1 MSFTTF
7 IGVLAGF
14 GLFVSAIVLSTD
26 NYMIFASGSSALL
39 VIGGTLAATL
49 IGQEAR
55 YVWLA
60 LKGLASI
67 LVVQR
72 VGRGILN
79 REVGRIIRWGYLV
92 QAKGILALED
102 EARKVRGDEFL
113 NFGVEL
119 ILAGSEGKD
128 VRDILYNVAATTYER
143 NMVQANI
150 LKSMGSTAPAFGMI
164 GTLVGLIIM
173 LDSMGQ
179 DPSKLG
185 SGLAVALN
193 TTLYGVLLARLIFI
207 PAGNKLEQRQSILR
221 FRNELMAEGLAL
233 LADRTSPRQIQD
245 RMNSFLDP
253 AIRFDIDQ
261 QLRRGAGPQAE
272 AAE

>member
-7 IGVLAGF
+7 IGVIIGF
-14 GLFVSAIVLSTD
+14 GLFILSIVMETNNYVIFVS
-26 NYMIFASGSSALL
+26 FSSLL
-39 VIGGTLAATL
+39 MVVGGTLAATL

-60 LKGLASI
+60 CRGMLSI
-67 LVVQR
+67 MTVQR
-72 VGRGILN
+72 VGRNVLN

-92 QAKGILALED
+92 QSGGVLALEE
-102 EARKVRGDEFL
+102 EANKVQGDEFL
-113 NFGVEL
+113 HFGVEL
-119 ILAGSEGKD
+119 ILSGNDGDE
-128 VRDILYNVAATTYER
+128 VRDILLNVAATTYER
-143 NMVQANI
+143 NTVQVNI
-150 LKSMGSTAPAFGMI
+150 LKSMGATAPAFGMI

-173 LDSMGQ
+173 LDSMGE

-185 SGLAVALN
+185 SGLAIALN
-193 TTLYGVLLARLIFI
+193 TTLYGVLLARLVFI
-207 PAGNKLEQRQSILR
+207 PAAWKIEQRQQIGR

-233 LADRTSPRQIQD
+233 LADQTSPRTIQD

-261 QLRRGAGPQAE
+261 QLRGGASAE

>member
-7 IGVLAGF
+7 IGVIVGF
-14 GLFVSAIVLSTD
+14 GLFIFSIVLSTD
-26 NYMIFASGSSALL
+26 NYWIFVSGPSLL
-39 VIGGTLAATL
+39 MVIGGTFAATL
-49 IGQEAR
+49 IGQEVR

-60 LKGLASI
+60 LRGI
-67 LVVQR
+67 VRIFTVQR
-72 VGRGILN
+72 GGRNVLN
-79 REVGRIIRWGYLV
+79 REVGRVIRWGYLV
-92 QAKGILALED
+92 QSGGVLALED
-102 EARKVRGDEFL
+102 EAAKVHGDEFL
-113 NFGVEL
+113 HFGVEL
-119 ILAGSEGKD
+119 ILSGNDGDE
-128 VRDILYNVAATTYER
+128 VREILLNVAATTYER
-143 NMVQANI
+143 NTVQANI
-150 LKSMGSTAPAFGMI
+150 LKSMGATAPAFGMI

-173 LDSMGQ
+173 LDSMGD

-193 TTLYGVLLARLIFI
+193 TTLYGVLVARMIFI
-207 PAGNKLEQRQSILR
+207 PAAAKQEQREQIGR

-233 LADRTSPRQIQD
+233 LADQTSPRTIQD

-261 QLRRGAGPQAE
+261 QLRGGAQE